1 VAFIIVSCSP
11 GGVVATMR
19 ELVAAPRSSVA
30 FAGHGVGGL
39 DPEPGVEASDGLAS
53 LESQG

>member
-11 GGVVATMR
+11 GGIVATMR
-19 ELVAAPRSSVA
+19 ELVATLGSSVT

-39 DPEPGVEASDGLAS
+39 DPEPRVEASDGLAG